1 MAFQPNPQQAL
12 LIFSMLLGEKP
23 EQQQPTL
30 SKCNLKATPRA
41 ELVRKKLLKEVP
53 PNGRGPTTLVLT
65 DEGREWALRNLFCR
79 LPVGSPRTRTIL
91 ARLNEALMPILNK
104 QWSEV
109 ERRLFPNGASRPAE
123 PAPESSDDITVESI
137 QGQIRDAYLSLTGG
151 RIKERVLFSALRPK
165 VPVVSDDFDQAV
177 LSLQA
182 QQKVVL
188 AGLDNPVER
197 TPEVE
202 AAAIHIAGNARH
214 LLYFQG

>member
-1 MAFQPNPQQAL
+1 MAFEPNPQQAL

-23 EQQQPTL
+23 EQREPKQ
-30 SKCNLKATPRA
+30 SECKIGATPRDG
-41 ELVRKKLLKEVP
+41 LVRRKFLKKIP
-53 PNGRGPTTLVLT
+53 RGRAAFLVLT
-65 DEGREWALRNLFCR
+65 DEGRDWALRNLFCR
-79 LPVGSPRTRTIL
+79 LPAGSPRAKVIL
-91 ARLNEALMPILNK
+91 ARLNEALMPVLNK
-104 QWSEV
+104 QWDEV
-109 ERRLFPNGASRPAE
+109 ERRLFPNGTPHATEPE
-123 PAPESSDDITVESI
+123 PASSDDVTVESI
-137 QGQIRDAYLSLTGG
+137 QGQIRDAYLALTGG
-151 RIKERVLFSALRPK
+151 RTKERVLFSALRPK

-202 AAAIHIAGNARH
+202 AAAIHIAGNPRH